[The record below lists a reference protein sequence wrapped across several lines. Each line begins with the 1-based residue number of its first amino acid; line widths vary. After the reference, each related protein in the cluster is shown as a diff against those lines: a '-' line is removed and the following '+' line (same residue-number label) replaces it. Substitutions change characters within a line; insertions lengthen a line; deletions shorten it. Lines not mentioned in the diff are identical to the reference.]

1 MSLFSADQ
9 LCHDLSQSL
18 QVCFSVLQCVAV
30 CCTCLPYLFHCNCT
44 RATPQ
49 LVRLCCCSMLQC
61 VVVRCS
67 VLHCNT
73 VRCSV
78 LHGIAMRC
86 SVEHTNFIATEHAPL
101 AILLQLCHLIPTRSA
116 VCETYQYLC
125 SHARTHTHA
134 HTHSHTHMQLY
145 HLLPTAS
152 CTSAVCKRHMDIYIY
167 IYTHTHAQTH
177 TRTHVLTH
185 THTHTY
191 SCTTWCPAHDA
202 RQPCMIDRSVHVF
215 ARAHKKPT
223 ITLTLTLTHMEPP
236 TYSPPPQSISIHHSC
251 I

>member
-167 IYTHTHAQTH
+167 IYTHARTNTHTH
-177 TRTHVLTH
+177 TRTHTHSH
-185 THTHTY
+185 THIQLYYLVPST
-191 SCTTWCPAHDA
+191 
-202 RQPCMIDRSVHVF
+202 
-215 ARAHKKPT
+215 
-223 ITLTLTLTHMEPP
+223 
-236 TYSPPPQSISIHHSC
+236 
-251 I
+251 